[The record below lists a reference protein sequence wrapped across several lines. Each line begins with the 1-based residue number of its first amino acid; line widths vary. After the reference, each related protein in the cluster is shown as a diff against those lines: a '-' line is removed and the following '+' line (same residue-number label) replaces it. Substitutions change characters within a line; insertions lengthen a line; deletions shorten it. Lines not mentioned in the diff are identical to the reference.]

1 MIASV
6 AYNLSQKIV
15 FIAVSAA
22 SQRKPIQ
29 LPANFGID
37 GMRSHGG
44 ASPQY
49 I

>member
-15 FIAVSAA
+15 FIAVPDA
-22 SQRKPIQ
+22 SRRKPTQ
-29 LPANFGID
+29 LPANFSID